1 MKNKLVFLSAVSIS
15 FLTLMGCAPSKR
27 ALDFNSDDELVISK
41 EGKYILEAETVA
53 EFGVNDDE
61 KASNKKYFDIGSTYN
76 PFDSMTL
83 MAFEL
88 KFEFSCKINMKF
100 AYASDENISL
110 LSDISFIYDENR
122 NIKVSDDKGLEDKF
136 QEFNYEEF
144 TTPLGYHNF
153 LLRQEYSEGPLNL
166 KLDYILFDIA
176 KIHVEAPEDDGE
188 VPENDFHTVTQ
199 YRYMN
204 EEDLEKIESY
214 ARGVE
219 ELSIPRALK
228 IDFTYNDSVE
238 VGRKY
243 YVEYADNKRF
253 SDSKT
258 LEVEQRSFEFYNAKL
273 GETIYWRA
281 SIDEDNLEN
290 AVTNTFEVADRGPR
304 NLYVPGL
311 SNVRDI
317 GGYDSYLFDGAKI
330 NQGLY
335 IRGAKIDTI
344 TDEGKEVLRDDLGIR
359 VEIDMRDSNQCK
371 GPYVDGIDY
380 VPASIPSGTESR
392 RFEEFADVYKK
403 IFGYIVNADENPIY
417 LHCTAGADRTGIVS
431 FMLMTV
437 CGAEYNDIARDYLF
451 TNFSTQGSRFSNFT
465 SEFKQWWSK
474 LDRFEGD
481 TKAEKAKQ
489 WLISKGITAEQVE
502 HIREIFVE
510 GYEAE

>member
-1 MKNKLVFLSAVSIS
+1 MTSHITIQLKL
-15 FLTLMGCAPSKR
+15 
-27 ALDFNSDDELVISK
+27 E
-41 EGKYILEAETVA
+41 
-53 EFGVNDDE
+53 
-61 KASNKKYFDIGSTYN
+61 
-76 PFDSMTL
+76 
-83 MAFEL
+83 
-88 KFEFSCKINMKF
+88 
-100 AYASDENISL
+100 ENI
-110 LSDISFIYDENR
+110 
-122 NIKVSDDKGLEDKF
+122 
-136 QEFNYEEF
+136 
-144 TTPLGYHNF
+144 
-153 LLRQEYSEGPLNL
+153 
-166 KLDYILFDIA
+166 
-176 KIHVEAPEDDGE
+176 
-188 VPENDFHTVTQ
+188 
-199 YRYMN
+199 
-204 EEDLEKIESY
+204 
-214 ARGVE
+214 
-219 ELSIPRALK
+219 
-228 IDFTYNDSVE
+228 
-238 VGRKY
+238 
-243 YVEYADNKRF
+243 YADNKRF

-281 SIDEDNLEN
+281 SIDEDHLEN

-371 GPYVDGIDY
+371 GPYVDGVEY

-489 WLISKGITAEQVE
+489 WLISAISQILSKKATLNS
-502 HIREIFVE
+502 FV
-510 GYEAE
+510 